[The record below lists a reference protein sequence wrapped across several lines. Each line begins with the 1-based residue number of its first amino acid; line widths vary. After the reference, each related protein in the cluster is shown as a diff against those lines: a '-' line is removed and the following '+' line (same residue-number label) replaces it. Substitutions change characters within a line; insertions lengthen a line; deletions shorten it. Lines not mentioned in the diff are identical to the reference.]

1 MKVEVIKLGSI
12 INAFNPPEER
22 SKLKPTIL
30 LVEETEDDTVTS
42 YYLSI
47 LKEYCK
53 DKFSTIKTSNGIVR
67 SSGEDSPAIW
77 AGGLSMKRP
86 KHISGKSD
94 GLPEVGKSYTIDNGH
109 WGTSKVNIILDNI
122 IFTNNSVYVI
132 HSVSE
137 LRDRKLS
144 ELGI

>member
-1 MKVEVIKLGSI
+1 MKVEVIKLGSVVT
-12 INAFNPPEER
+12 AFNTK
-22 SKLKPTIL
+22 SKPTIL

-53 DKFSTIKTSNGIVR
+53 DKFSTIKTSYGIVR
-67 SSGEDSPAIW
+67 SSGEDSTAIW
-77 AGGLSMKRP
+77 TGGLPTKRP

-94 GLPEVGKSYTIDNGH
+94 GLPEIGKSYTIDNGH
-109 WGTSKVNIILDNI
+109 WGTSRVNIIIDNI
-122 IFTNNSVYVI
+122 IFTNNSIYAI
-132 HSVSE
+132 HSASE
-137 LRDRKLS
+137 LRDRKLN